1 MIHIRAKTL
10 DYESEIKVV
19 KKANEIVEER
29 HMRRLA
35 NEAFNF
41 DSNRN
46 FWASRAAAKV
56 AQRLSETSPDPLVL
70 CISGGLDSQAMLFSF
85 LESGVPFKVA
95 VLEYANRLNEHDI
108 GHGLSLLTDMGV
120 PYSKVSLDIEKFY
133 ESGDFL
139 KYAQGAN
146 TNSPQFAAHI
156 WFAEQND
163 GVPVFAGEP
172 WHWHS
177 ESGHMPAQDYYVPQ
191 FKEYGVVNYLKK
203 QNREA
208 VSHFFEL
215 SLEWLEKAL
224 AQTKGGM
231 RLRTDRDPE
240 KSYQA
245 KYAFYRQLGFPVR
258 LTSGMVKL
266 NGFER
271 LYALTAAR
279 QGIKNFYYFNKIYRE
294 PLEADLPN
302 ATKRKFYIDGA
313 EGLFWDFLRSL

>member
-19 KKANEIVEER
+19 KKDNEIVEER
-29 HMRRLA
+29 QMRRQT
-35 NEAFNF
+35 NETFNF

-56 AQRLSETSPDPLVL
+56 AQRLSETSRDPLVL
-70 CISGGLDSQAMLFSF
+70 CVSGGLDSQAMLFSF

-108 GHGLSLLTDMGV
+108 GHGLSLLADLGV
-120 PYSKVSLDIEKFY
+120 SYTKIPLNIEKFY

-139 KYAQGAN
+139 KYAQSAN

-156 WFAEQND
+156 WFAEQIE

-177 ESGHMPAQDYYVPQ
+177 ENGQLPQQDYYVPQ
-191 FKEYGVVNYLKK
+191 FKEYGVTNYLQK

-215 SLEWLEKAL
+215 SLEWLDKVL
-224 AQTKGGM
+224 AQTQGGM
-231 RLRTDRDPE
+231 RLRSERDPE

-279 QGIKNFYYFNKIYRE
+279 KGIKDFYYFNKIYRE